1 MNYLFYGTN
10 RFLINKEIENLQK
23 KYSINSINISKY
35 DFDASIIDDIVNDC
49 EAYSLFSDTKM
60 IIVDETDIFKNSSKK
75 SNEEEVEDTKI
86 DLTKLEKYLLNPNPN
101 AILIFICNSDSINP
115 KKKIT
120 KAFLTKGKSTLFD
133 NDVNNIAL
141 IKKIF
146 EGYEIDQKT
155 IMHLINR
162 VGNDTGNLYQ
172 ECEKLVTYK
181 FDEKEINI
189 DDIDELVNKNIDLDF
204 FKFIENIIT
213 KNKEDALEQYYE
225 MIKRKEPPIKIMVT
239 LSKQIR
245 IMYQSKILREKG
257 YSTEGIAELLG
268 EKVYYVSQCLKKSY
282 NFSEEELCTKLEE
295 LADMDIN
302 IKTGKIIDSLA
313 LELFIINQ

>member
-60 IIVDETDIFKNSSKK
+60 IIVDETDIFKNASKK